1 MFLRFWGEKVMV
13 LLSKKSVLFIFIVF
27 SVQFLMF
34 SLEKEGYLSN
44 SYYKPLVEKLEEP
57 LLALDNVRKADVFR
71 AANPF
76 PFTPDL
82 FYIEVETSNGH
93 DYILEC
99 ITVDLTFYKSLTR
112 IRRIDG
118 IEYVTVRK
126 YLWNEFSDRGIVLS
140 KISGIKNIQVRNL
153 KDFLENEE
161 VLYEYFTQPSDDIR
175 HERNTSIIFHKIK
188 KK

>member
-1 MFLRFWGEKVMV
+1 MMV
-13 LLSKKSVLFIFIVF
+13 LTKKRGAFIFIVLF
-27 SVQFLMF
+27 VQFFMF
-34 SLEKEGYLSN
+34 SLEKEEYLSN
-44 SYYKPLVEKLEEP
+44 SYYKPLVEKLEAS
-57 LLALDNVRKADVFR
+57 LLALDNVSKANVYK

-99 ITVDLTFYKSLTR
+99 IPVDLTFYKSLTR

-126 YLWNEFSDRGIVLS
+126 YLWKEFSDRGIVLS

-175 HERNTSIIFHKIK
+175 HEKKPSIIFHRIK
-188 KK
+188 QK